1 MIGLNSG
8 LVLILRLIN
17 RIFYSTV
24 IAIVVLNFENK
35 QQHFTIEQINTEH
48 STLTNIK
55 STRFV
60 NETE

>member
-8 LVLILRLIN
+8 PVLILRLIN

-35 QQHFTIEQINTEH
+35 QQHFTTVDTEH

>member
-8 LVLILRLIN
+8 PVLILRLIN

-35 QQHFTIEQINTEH
+35 QQHFTIEQLIQNTVH
-48 STLTNIK
+48 
-55 STRFV
+55 
-60 NETE
+60 